1 MGSEMCIRDRCYSL
15 VAPDY
20 GTSIAGVYHAVDG
33 QLTEVPGS
41 GGVSPSDA
49 QRSTRSGEANLA
61 EDWFRTT
68 TAEVFG

>member
-1 MGSEMCIRDRCYSL
+1 
-15 VAPDY
+15 
-20 GTSIAGVYHAVDG
+20 VYHAVDG

-49 QRSTRSGEANLA
+49 PRSTRSAEANLA